1 MKVILTTLN
10 AKFVHT
16 SLALWYLYQ
25 YSRHE
30 FPELVFREFN
40 INQDLNWIC
49 GEIYLEQAPVIAFS
63 CNIWNIEPVLI
74 ICRRIKALAPQ
85 TVFIL
90 GGPEVSADPVGIL
103 AANPE
108 VDFIVSGE
116 GEVTFY
122 QWLQEY
128 HKESPDWSGITGL
141 TFREEPRRPVQNPS
155 RKVMVE
161 SGLDSIS
168 LPGGFSR
175 FSV

>member
-25 YSRHE
+25 YSRHD
-30 FPELVFREFN
+30 FPELVFREYN

-63 CNIWNIEPVLI
+63 CNIWNIEPVLT

-90 GGPEVSADPVGIL
+90 GGPEVSADP
-103 AANPE
+103 
-108 VDFIVSGE
+108 
-116 GEVTFY
+116 T
-122 QWLQEY
+122 
-128 HKESPDWSGITGL
+128 ESW
-141 TFREEPRRPVQNPS
+141 PRIR
-155 RKVMVE
+155 RW
-161 SGLDSIS
+161 IS
-168 LPGGFSR
+168 L
-175 FSV
+175 SVVRVRLLFTSGCKNI